1 MLAPITTDYERMTVP
16 KKTAAPDFESALSE
30 LEKLVEQM
38 ESGEQSLEETL
49 KSFQQG
55 IELTR
60 TCQEGLKAAEQK
72 VEQLIKQNGK
82 YLTEPV
88 DPESD

>member
-1 MLAPITTDYERMTVP
+1 VP
-16 KKTAAPDFESALSE
+16 KKTPDTLDFETALAE
-30 LEKLVEQM
+30 LEKLVESM

-49 KSFQQG
+49 ASFQKG

-60 TCQEGLKAAEQK
+60 SCQEGLKAAEQK
-72 VEQLIKQNGK
+72 VEQLIQKNGK

-88 DPESD
+88 DPEDD

>member
-1 MLAPITTDYERMTVP
+1 VP
-16 KKTAAPDFESALSE
+16 KKATPTPDFESALAE
-30 LEKLVEQM
+30 LEKLVETM

-49 KSFQQG
+49 ASFQKG

-60 TCQEGLKAAEQK
+60 SCQEGLKAAEQK
-72 VEQLIKQNGK
+72 VEQLIQKNGK

-88 DPESD
+88 EPEDE

>member
-1 MLAPITTDYERMTVP
+1 VP
-16 KKTAAPDFESALSE
+16 KKANTAPDFESALAE
-30 LEKLVEQM
+30 LEKLVETM

-49 KSFQQG
+49 AAFQKG

-60 TCQEGLKAAEQK
+60 SCQEGLKAAEQK
-72 VEQLIKQNGK
+72 VEQLIQKNGK

-88 DPESD
+88 EPEDE

>member
-1 MLAPITTDYERMTVP
+1 VP
-16 KKTAAPDFESALSE
+16 KKTPDTLDFETALAE
-30 LEKLVEQM
+30 LEKLVESM

-49 KSFQQG
+49 ASFQKG

-60 TCQEGLKAAEQK
+60 SCQEGLKAAEQK
-72 VEQLIKQNGK
+72 VEQLVQKNGK

-88 DPESD
+88 DPEDD

>member
-1 MLAPITTDYERMTVP
+1 MP
-16 KKTAAPDFESALSE
+16 KKSTTAPDFEAALAE
-30 LEKLVEQM
+30 LEKLVETM

-49 KSFQQG
+49 AAFQKG

-60 TCQEGLKAAEQK
+60 SCQEGLKAAEQK
-72 VEQLIKQNGK
+72 VEQLIQKNGK

-88 DPESD
+88 EPEDE

>member
-1 MLAPITTDYERMTVP
+1 MP
-16 KKTAAPDFESALSE
+16 KKATTAPDFEAALAE
-30 LEKLVEQM
+30 LEKLVETM

-49 KSFQQG
+49 AAFQKG

-60 TCQEGLKAAEQK
+60 SCQEGLKAAEQK
-72 VEQLIKQNGK
+72 VEQLVQKNGK

-88 DPESD
+88 EPEDE

>member
-1 MLAPITTDYERMTVP
+1 MP
-16 KKTAAPDFESALSE
+16 KKTVAPDFETALSQ
-30 LEKLVEQM
+30 LEKLVEKM

-60 TCQEGLKAAEQK
+60 ACQDGLKAAEQK

-88 DPESD
+88 DTEND

>member
-1 MLAPITTDYERMTVP
+1 VP
-16 KKTAAPDFESALSE
+16 KKATTTLDFESALAE
-30 LEKLVEQM
+30 LEKLVETM

-49 KSFQQG
+49 ASFQKG

-60 TCQEGLKAAEQK
+60 SCQEGLKAAEQK
-72 VEQLIKQNGK
+72 VEQLIEKNGK

-88 DPESD
+88 EPEDE